1 MSEAISHQRG
11 VVLVMTAAFLW
22 SIAGVFTRH
31 LESARSFEVTFWRS
45 LFAAIFV
52 AGVLLYQQREQ
63 AFARLR
69 DIGAWGWLS
78 GLMWGVMFS
87 CFMLALMM
95 TTVANTLIVVSTSPL
110 FTAFIAW
117 LVLGQRIPSRTWFA
131 IAAALVGIIWMFA
144 GSMAQVEGT
153 HIIGMTIALGTAISA
168 AINYVIIQK
177 VGERLDM
184 MPAVMLGGAISAL
197 MMLPMALPFQAS
209 LHDLSILAMLGV
221 FQLATPGLLVVMASK
236 ALPASEIALLALLE
250 VLLGPIWAW
259 LGAGEVPA
267 QSTLMGGAVVLA
279 ALILNELAA
288 MRRTAGVPA
297 AP

>member
-1 MSEAISHQRG
+1 MSEAISHRRG

-69 DIGAWGWLS
+69 DIGGWGWLS

-131 IAAALVGIIWMFA
+131 IIAALAGIIWMFA

-153 HIIGMTIALGTAISA
+153 HIVGMTIALGTAISA
-168 AINYVIIQK
+168 AANYVIIQK

-197 MMLPMALPFQAS
+197 MMLPMSLPFQAS
-209 LHDLSILAMLGV
+209 LHDLSILALLGV

-279 ALILNELAA
+279 ALILNELAM
-288 MRRTAGVPA
+288 MRRSAGVPA

>member
-1 MSEAISHQRG
+1 MSERISHRQG
-11 VVLVMTAAFLW
+11 VVLVITAAFLW
-22 SIAGVFTRH
+22 SIAGVFTRQ

-69 DIGAWGWLS
+69 DIGGWGWLS

-117 LVLGQRIPSRTWFA
+117 LVLGQRIPARTWFA
-131 IAAALVGIIWMFA
+131 IVAALVGIVWMFA

-153 HIIGMTIALGTAISA
+153 HIIGMTIALGTSISA
-168 AINYVIIQK
+168 AANYVIIQK

-197 MMLPMALPFQAS
+197 MMLPMSLPFQAS
-209 LHDLSILAMLGV
+209 LHDLSILALLGV

-236 ALPASEIALLALLE
+236 ALSASEIALLALLE

>member
-1 MSEAISHQRG
+1 MSEAISHRRG

-69 DIGAWGWLS
+69 DIGGWGWLS

-131 IAAALVGIIWMFA
+131 IVAALVGIVWMFA

-168 AINYVIIQK
+168 AVNYVIIQK

>member
-1 MSEAISHQRG
+1 MSERISHRQG
-11 VVLVMTAAFLW
+11 VVLVITAAFLW
-22 SIAGVFTRH
+22 SIAGVFTRQ

-52 AGVLLYQQREQ
+52 ACVLLYQQREQ

-69 DIGAWGWLS
+69 DVGGWGWLS

-131 IAAALVGIIWMFA
+131 IVAALVGIIWMFA

-168 AINYVIIQK
+168 SVNYVIIQK

-184 MPAVMLGGAISAL
+184 MPAVMLGGIISAL
-197 MMLPMALPFQAS
+197 MMLPMSLPFQAS
-209 LHDLSILAMLGV
+209 LHDLTILALLGV

-236 ALPASEIALLALLE
+236 VLSASEIALLALLE

-279 ALILNELAA
+279 ALILNEMAA
-288 MRRTAGVPA
+288 MRRASGVPLA
-297 AP
+297 Q

>member
-1 MSEAISHQRG
+1 MSERLSHRQG
-11 VVLVMTAAFLW
+11 VVLVITAAFLW
-22 SIAGVFTRH
+22 SIAGVFTRQ

-45 LFAAIFV
+45 VFAAIFV

-69 DIGAWGWLS
+69 DIGGWGWLS

-117 LVLGQRIPSRTWFA
+117 LVLGQRIPARTWFA
-131 IAAALVGIIWMFA
+131 IVAALAGIVWMFA

-153 HIIGMTIALGTAISA
+153 HIIGMTIALGTSISA
-168 AINYVIIQK
+168 AANYVIIQK

-197 MMLPMALPFQAS
+197 MMLPMSLPFQAS
-209 LHDLSILAMLGV
+209 LHDLSILALLGV
-221 FQLATPGLLVVMASK
+221 FQLATPGLLVVMASRV
-236 ALPASEIALLALLE
+236 LSASEIALLALLE

-288 MRRTAGVPA
+288 MRRTSGLPA
-297 AP
+297 SP

>member
-1 MSEAISHQRG
+1 MSQAISHRRG

-52 AGVLLYQQREQ
+52 ACVLLYQQRAQ

-69 DIGAWGWLS
+69 DIGGWGWLS

-117 LVLGQRIPSRTWFA
+117 LVLGQRIPSRTWVA
-131 IAAALVGIIWMFA
+131 IIAALVGIIWMFA

-168 AINYVIIQK
+168 SANYVIIQK

-197 MMLPMALPFQAS
+197 MMLPMSLPFQAS
-209 LHDLSILAMLGV
+209 FHDLSILAMLGV

-288 MRRTAGVPA
+288 LRRTAGVTA

>member
-1 MSEAISHQRG
+1 M
-11 VVLVMTAAFLW
+11 LTAAFLW

-52 AGVLLYQQREQ
+52 VGVLLYQQRDT

-69 DIGAWGWLS
+69 NIGGWGWLS

-131 IAAALVGIIWMFA
+131 IFAALVGIVWMFA
-144 GSMAQVEGT
+144 GSVTQVQGT

-168 AINYVIIQK
+168 SVNYVIIQK

-197 MMLPMALPFQAS
+197 MMLPMALPFEAS
-209 LHDLSILAMLGV
+209 LHDLGILALLGI

-236 ALPASEIALLALLE
+236 ALSASEIALLALLE

-267 QSTLMGGAVVLA
+267 QSTLMGGAIVVA

-288 MRRTAGVPA
+288 MRRSSNVPA
-297 AP
+297 AS